1 MSLFAAALVMAAQ
14 AATKPNP
21 LPPCD
26 RARAERGVQSAMNF
40 CAHRDYLKADRALN
54 VQWKKTA
61 AAMRA
66 MDRGD
71 FVPDDGR
78 PTYFD
83 TLLKSQRAWI
93 AYRDAHCASA
103 GYQARGGTMEPM
115 LVSFCLTDLT
125 QERTKQL
132 RELAESPE

>member
-1 MSLFAAALVMAAQ
+1 MSLIAAALVIAAQ
-14 AATKPNP
+14 ATKPDP

-54 VQWKKTA
+54 VQWTKTA

-78 PTYFD
+78 PGYFD

-93 AYRDAHCASA
+93 AYRNAHCTSA

-125 QERTKQL
+125 EQRIKQL
-132 RELAESPE
+132 RQLAEKPE